1 MPGVDP
7 IAHRGCLGATPTA
20 VRVGVRAMLQAG
32 LIMPTDSNTR
42 KWSPLKPPE
51 MTILADHA
59 ILHGDRRE
67 DDRLDLPPK
76 LAAVFDI
83 LRNKS
88 TQTPIAVAV
97 FGGWGTGKSSA
108 MRWLSDR
115 LRQWSQQD
123 EKKREGHAAI
133 ETVWFDPWKYQTRED
148 VWRGLIAEVILAC
161 LEVGRP
167 KPETKLQYI
176 ERAARQFGAYVGRP
190 FLAAL
195 ARIKIKANLGD
206 KNTASVGG
214 EISGEAFTAVLD
226 ELRKVRKPH
235 TPYLNEFEG
244 ALKTWVE
251 EFFPQTVKRGTP
263 RRLALL
269 IDDLDRC
276 LPAVSLQVLEALKLY
291 LNIPGLVFVV
301 GLDRAVLEAVVRTE
315 HAKYGVSEEK
325 SREYLGKMF
334 QVQVDIPPTQAE
346 AREFLT
352 AQIGELDKA
361 SEYKWGRLLDASSPD
376 VDGRNREIIESKI
389 AVLGRDNPREI
400 KRMLNS
406 VLLRAWAAAENDKLD
421 QDAPGDA
428 EQKRALRFAQGAQ
441 VFLVQRLLWRGL
453 EREDLLLRD
462 DVQEFFVS
470 WSEFVRKYPEFRP
483 WEVDVRGGDE
493 HDALPPRGTWAER
506 LRRPSAREST
516 RRHHS
521 RESTD
526 VPERLPEAELKYGA
540 LRDAEPAKQLLA
552 DRHLWELMRIPFSHD
567 VAAACAVTPPAM
579 DKPASARRPS
589 STHDGDAAHEGVASS
604 PRPTS
609 HAERPHWLAVAVAR
623 AVDKPVSE
631 LSEGDAQRVES
642 LDLSG
647 NADTGDLTPLSVL
660 TSLRTLS
667 LLNTPTV
674 DAGLKQLS
682 SLTSLQILDL
692 RNTQITDEGLTHLRV
707 LTGLRTLD
715 LDRTQIGDAGLAHLS
730 SLSELRVLRMWGTQ
744 ITDAGLAHLSGLT
757 CLHTV
762 DLGAT
767 QITDNGLTHLRALTG
782 LHTLDLDRTQI
793 GDAGLA
799 HLSSL
804 SELRVLRMWG
814 TQITDTGL
822 VHLSGLTHLHT
833 LDLGATQITDAG
845 LEHLTGCTKTQEPQ
859 R

>member
-32 LIMPTDSNTR
+32 LIMPTDSDTR

-421 QDAPGDA
+421 PKAKGNA
-428 EQKRALRFAQGAQ
+428 EQRRALRFAQGAQ
-441 VFLVQRLLWRGL
+441 IFLVQRFLWRGL

-470 WSEFVRKYPEFRP
+470 WSEFVRKYPDFKP
-483 WEVDVRGGDE
+483 WEQDGCDATTRDAQSDDAVGVNVLQQDE
-493 HDALPPRGTWAER
+493 A
-506 LRRPSAREST
+506 SARKERYFKQADST
-516 RRHHS
+516 S
-521 RESTD
+521 GAEAAA
-526 VPERLPEAELKYGA
+526 PETKEYAELRAK
-540 LRDAEPAKQLLA
+540 EPVKQLLA
-552 DRHLWELMRIPFSHD
+552 DKHLWELMHIPFSHD
-567 VAAACAVTPPAM
+567 VAAACAVTPPAS
-579 DKPASARRPS
+579 DKAASPRRPPPADEGGEGKGGV
-589 STHDGDAAHEGVASS
+589 TPRGGPIPPGDW
-604 PRPTS
+604 P
-609 HAERPHWLAVAVAR
+609 HALAVAVAR
-623 AVDKPVSE
+623 QLDKPLAE
-631 LSEGDAQRVES
+631 LTEADVQQLAA

-647 NADTGDLTPLSVL
+647 NVEVADLTPLS
-660 TSLRTLS
+660 
-667 LLNTPTV
+667 
-674 DAGLKQLS
+674 
-682 SLTSLQILDL
+682 
-692 RNTQITDEGLTHLRV
+692 GLTALQRLYLNQTGV
-707 LTGLRTLD
+707 TDLTPLAGLTGLQELWLNQTGVTD
-715 LDRTQIGDAGLAHLS
+715 LTPLAGLTALQW
-730 SLSELRVLRMWGTQ
+730 LWLNQTGV
-744 ITDAGLAHLSGLT
+744 TDLTPLAG
-757 CLHTV
+757 
-762 DLGAT
+762 
-767 QITDNGLTHLRALTG
+767 LTG
-782 LHTLDLDRTQI
+782 LQGLRLSQTGVTDLTPLAGLTGLQELWLNQTGVTDLTPLRGLPKVRVYI
-793 GDAGLA
+793 DAGREVRVPP
-799 HLSSL
+799 
-804 SELRVLRMWG
+804 ELEGRVIR
-814 TQITDTGL
+814 I
-822 VHLSGLTHLHT
+822 
-833 LDLGATQITDAG
+833 
-845 LEHLTGCTKTQEPQ
+845 P
-859 R
+859 RRR